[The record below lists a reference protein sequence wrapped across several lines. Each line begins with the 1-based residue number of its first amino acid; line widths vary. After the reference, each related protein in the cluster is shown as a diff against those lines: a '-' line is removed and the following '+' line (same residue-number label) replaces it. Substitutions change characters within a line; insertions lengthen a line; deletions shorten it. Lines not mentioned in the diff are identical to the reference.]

1 MKKIKFS
8 LTILAFAAILTG
20 CSSDDDLNVTPSA
33 SCTDGIQNGDETG
46 VDCGGSCTP
55 CETQAQKDG
64 VIDSQDDPDLD
75 PADLKGDVTA
85 DITLD
90 ATTAWTLTGP
100 LEVKAGATLTIDPGT
115 TIMAEPGGT
124 NVYIAIEQDA
134 FIDAEGTADSPITIT
149 SAASNKRSGD
159 WGGLILAGKAPINS
173 GTTAEAEVVGLT
185 YGGSEA
191 DDSSGIL
198 KYVKVEYTGA
208 RIGGEQEF
216 NGISFYGVGSGT
228 VVENVAVYNG
238 DDDGIEWFGGTVSV
252 NNALVV
258 NAKDDWFDWTEGWAG
273 TANTNFYGVREFGY
287 NDVTEDPR
295 GIEADSNSN
304 NNDASPRSN
313 PTIDGLTLL
322 HQSAIEMADM
332 IKIRRGSSVTITNG
346 VIAILAAEGEDPG
359 SASDFIDLTDGSGAA
374 AASTS
379 INVSALGA
387 ADGSDVKNEVG
398 ATITVVDGNTGA
410 DASLFGWTGY
420 TIPTIE

>member
-8 LTILAFAAILTG
+8 LTVLAFAAIMTG
-20 CSSDDDLNVTPSA
+20 CSSDDDLNVEPTA
-33 SCTDGIQNGDETG
+33 SCSDGIQNGTETG

-55 CETQAQKDG
+55 CATTAAKDG
-64 VIDSQDDPDLD
+64 VITSQDDPDLD
-75 PADLKGDVTA
+75 PSDLKGDVTGNV
-85 DITLD
+85 TLD
-90 ATTAWTLTGP
+90 AATTWTLSGA
-100 LEVKAGATLTIDPGT
+100 LEVKAGATLTIEPGT
-115 TIMAEPGGT
+115 TILALAGGT

-134 FIDAEGTADSPITIT
+134 LIDAEGTAASPITVT
-149 SAASNKRSGD
+149 SAASNPRSGD

-173 GTTAEAEVVGLT
+173 GATAEAEVVGLT
-185 YGGSEA
+185 YGGTEE
-191 DDSSGIL
+191 DDSSGTL

-216 NGISFYGVGSGT
+216 NGITFYGVGSGT
-228 VVENVAVYNG
+228 VVENIAILNG

-252 NNALVV
+252 KNALVV

-273 TANTNFYGVREFGY
+273 KENSNFFGVREFGF
-287 NDVTEDPR
+287 NDITEDPR
-295 GIEADSNSN
+295 GIEADSNSS

-322 HQSAIEMADM
+322 HQSTIEMADM

-346 VIAILAAEGEDPG
+346 LIAIIAAEGEDAG

-374 AASTS
+374 AATTS
-379 INVSALGA
+379 INVSAFGA
-387 ADGSDVKNEVG
+387 ADGTDIKNEVG
-398 ATITVVDGNTGA
+398 AAINVVLGNTGA

-420 TIPTIE
+420 SIPSIQ

>member
-8 LTILAFAAILTG
+8 LTVLVFAAIMTG
-20 CSSDDDLNVTPSA
+20 CSSDDDLNVTPTA
-33 SCTDGIQNGDETG
+33 SCSDGIQNGTETG

-55 CETQAQKDG
+55 CENQAQKDG

-90 ATTAWTLTGP
+90 ANTAWTLTGS
-100 LEVKAGATLTIDPGT
+100 LTVKAGATLTIDPGT
-115 TIMAEPGGT
+115 TIMAQPGGT

-134 FIDAEGTADSPITIT
+134 LIDAEGTADEPIVIT
-149 SAASNKRSGD
+149 SAATNKRSGD

-185 YGGSEA
+185 YGGTEA
-191 DDSSGIL
+191 DDSSGTL

-216 NGISFYGVGSGT
+216 NGITFYGVGSGT
-228 VVENVAVYNG
+228 VIENIAVLNG

-252 NNALVV
+252 KNALVV

-273 TANTNFYGVREFGY
+273 KGNTNFFGVREFGY

-295 GIEADSNSN
+295 GIEADSNSS

-322 HQSAIEMADM
+322 HQSQIEMADM
-332 IKIRRGSSVTITNG
+332 IKIRRGSSATITNG

-374 AASTS
+374 AATTS
-379 INVSALGA
+379 INVSAVGA